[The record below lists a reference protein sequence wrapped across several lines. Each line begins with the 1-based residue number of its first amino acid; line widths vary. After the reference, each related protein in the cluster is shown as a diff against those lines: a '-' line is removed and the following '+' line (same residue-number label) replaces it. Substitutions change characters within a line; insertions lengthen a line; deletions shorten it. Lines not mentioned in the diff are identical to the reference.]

1 MYAVRVFV
9 TLEGPEG
16 AGKSSVMRGL
26 AHLLESDDIKV
37 LTTGNRAMAHWDHEY
52 AKSFL
57 KAAHWTL
64 KQNCSSSSQIAPSMS
79 PK

>member
-1 MYAVRVFV
+1 MSNRTHSLIMAMSKACMLSVFV

-37 LTTGNRAMAHWDHEY
+37 LTTR
-52 AKSFL
+52 
-57 KAAHWTL
+57 
-64 KQNCSSSSQIAPSMS
+64 
-79 PK
+79 